1 MGPVGAVA
9 RMGLPKL
16 GGVIAVLVSRL
27 FLKKRARKRLTGAGF
42 LLRSPLGAGLR
53 SRLVLLAPVSSSIVT
68 YTLLRSLARLTGSPV
83 DRFLQFYEG
92 AFPMALDYLGARAR
106 ARRLRRRLRSRGEGV
121 GDQAATMKEKLC
133 EMWEERHEQ
142 SSLELINLLNELGG
156 FYLKVGQ
163 VFATKQ
169 DLLPFQYT
177 KRLKLL
183 FDSCKASPG
192 DYIREML
199 VSELGGDESFA
210 SFDYEPIASATIAQV
225 HRATGVQGGEKTR
238 LAVKILHKDVEKLM
252 KSDIGNL
259 IAFTDFVQE
268 KLNLRF
274 NVDQAS
280 IMREYRDIV
289 PQEFDFVREVRNL
302 RRIAKRIEG
311 SNVVTPVALSHLCT
325 EKIITMTFL
334 EGPTFSQIIEQQERL
349 HEQSESAEQG
359 LPVGRDID
367 LSTFR
372 PKELLT
378 SLLEAFGQQIF
389 EEEIFHGDPHPGNLV
404 WVAEDKVGLIDFGE
418 CKELRKDQVVLLAK
432 MTIALARG
440 TREMIGEALD
450 NTGVI
455 VEGVASDFKATVAKI
470 LFDTRMD
477 FSEAHMSPL
486 DSHAPQEMKLVNVKT
501 VPEDVFMVIRVVTLL
516 RGLMAAF
523 ACDVSASSVWE
534 KYARAALDKYGVQ
547 VPVPENSTL
556 GAETDNP
563 LHGVGVT
570 PRDVGAIFRDMKIV
584 AQWMK
589 KNGLPHNRQSLTP
602 MAIHGVTS
610 IKVLAA
616 LAMTS
621 DPILDAALARF
632 TEEEQRRA
640 KGLAVDQERDA
651 IWREQ
656 ALIKEQTLLR
666 EVAAAEVPKP
676 PKNKKKRSLKSK
688 FAQFFLTKI

>member
-27 FLKKRARKRLTGAGF
+27 FLKKRARRRLTGAGF
-42 LLRSPLGAGLR
+42 LLMSPLCAKLR
-53 SRLVLLAPVSSSIVT
+53 SRLALLTPLSSSVVT

-106 ARRLRRRLRSRGEGV
+106 ARRMRREG
-121 GDQAATMKEKLC
+121 GAATTTKEKLC

-142 SSLELINLLNELGG
+142 SSLELSKLLNELGG
-156 FYLKVGQ
+156 FYLKIGQ

-199 VSELGGDESFA
+199 VSELGGDERFTSFE
-210 SFDYEPIASATIAQV
+210 FEPIASATIAQV
-225 HRATGVQGGEKTR
+225 HRATGVLEGGEKAR

-252 KSDIGNL
+252 KNDIGNL

-289 PQEFDFVREVRNL
+289 PQEFDFVREVSNL
-302 RRIAKRIEG
+302 RRIARRIKG

-325 EKIITMTFL
+325 DKIITMTFL

-349 HEQSESAEQG
+349 HEQSDSAEQG
-359 LPVGRDID
+359 QPVGRDID
-367 LSTFR
+367 LSNFR

-378 SLLEAFGQQIF
+378 SLLEAFGQMIF
-389 EEEIFHGDPHPGNLV
+389 EEEMFHGDPHPGNLV
-404 WVAEDKVGLIDFGE
+404 WVAQDEVGLIDFGE
-418 CKELRKDQVVLLAK
+418 CKELRKDQVILLAK

-440 TREMIGEALD
+440 TRKMIGEALD
-450 NTGVI
+450 NIGVI
-455 VEGVASDFKATVAKI
+455 VEGVANDFKATVAKI
-470 LFDTRMD
+470 IFDTRMD
-477 FSEAHMSPL
+477 FSEAHMSPF
-486 DSHAPQEMKLVNVKT
+486 DSHAPEEMKLVNVKT
-501 VPEDVFMVIRVVTLL
+501 VPEDVFMVIRVVTLF

-523 ACDVSASSVWE
+523 ACDVSASTVWE
-534 KYARAALDKYGVQ
+534 QYARRSLEKYGVQ
-547 VPVPENSTL
+547 VPVPDHSTL
-556 GAETDNP
+556 GADTDNP
-563 LHGVGVT
+563 LHGVGGI
-570 PRDVGAIFRDMKIV
+570 PRDIRTIFRDMKIV

-632 TEEEQRRA
+632 TEEEQRTA
-640 KGLAVDQERDA
+640 KGLAIDQERDT

-656 ALIKEQTLLR
+656 ALIKEQALLR
-666 EVAAAEVPKP
+666 EQEIHAAEGPKS

-688 FAQFFLTKI
+688 FRQFLWI